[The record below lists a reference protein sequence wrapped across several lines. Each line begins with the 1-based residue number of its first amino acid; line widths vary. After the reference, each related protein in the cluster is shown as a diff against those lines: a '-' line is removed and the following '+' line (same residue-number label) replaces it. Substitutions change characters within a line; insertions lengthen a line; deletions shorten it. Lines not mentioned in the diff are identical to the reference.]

1 MLELSVATI
10 KELRE
15 RTGAG
20 IMDCKRALEETSG
33 DMDKAEELLTQQGI
47 ASAVKKATR
56 STEEG
61 IVESYIHSGG
71 RIGVLIEVNCETD
84 FVARTDDFKELA
96 HDVAMQVAAMSP
108 SYVSSDDV
116 PDGEDADSAETVLMF
131 QPFIKDPSKSVQ
143 DLVNE
148 GIGKLGENIRVRRF
162 TRFSLGE

>member
-1 MLELSVATI
+1 MELSVATI

-20 IMDCKRALEETSG
+20 IMDCKRALEETAG
-33 DMDKAEELLTQQGI
+33 DLGKAEEILVKQGI
-47 ASAVKKATR
+47 ASAAKKATR

-71 RIGVLIEVNCETD
+71 RIGVLLEVNCETD
-84 FVARTDDFKELA
+84 FVARTDDFRELA
-96 HDVAMQVAAMSP
+96 HDLAMQVAAMAP
-108 SYVSSDDV
+108 SYVSSEEV
-116 PDGEDADSAETVLMF
+116 PDGEDSDSAETVLMH
-131 QPFIKDPSKSVQ
+131 QTFIKDPSKSIQ